1 MRHAALTHMI
11 FGRKLELP
19 FSMLAMLRTA
29 PSSRTSNMDDWT
41 PSYMAVV
48 DIQAKVYYVD

>member
-41 PSYMAVV
+41 PSYMAVA